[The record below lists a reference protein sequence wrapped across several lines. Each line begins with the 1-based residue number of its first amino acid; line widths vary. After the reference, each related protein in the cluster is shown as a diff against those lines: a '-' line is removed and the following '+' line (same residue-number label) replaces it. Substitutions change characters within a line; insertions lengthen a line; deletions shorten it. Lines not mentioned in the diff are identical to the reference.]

1 MIDVLRYLTAM
12 IIGCGVGFIGGFQGF
27 AGGFYIAML
36 LAFTGIAEN
45 QRKAAGTTLL
55 AIVFPISIGAVY
67 EYWKTDD
74 IDIPIALLITFFY
87 MIFAWIGAKANA
99 QVSERFVVLSLAFLI
114 LVTSFYFFYRYAC
127 LL

>member
-1 MIDVLRYLTAM
+1 M